1 MARGVKIE
9 DWETEEA
16 LALLKSVSSLT
27 MEEIATRVI
36 GLKSRRTLY
45 NWCRKSEAINK
56 ALQQKVDEETRR
68 EVEAEVIK
76 SCFDRKMKVKTKK
89 QTLDRDGVV
98 HDLVEEREIAL
109 PAYKTALAGGKAA
122 NDAGVLTLLC
132 LIANVYDTNLYKRG
146 GDEGVR
152 FAREYAR
159 ALLATGDPSLSQICQ
174 MDVAL
179 TERNLSPG
187 GCADLLALTYFLTEL
202 EGQRQIEMIGEI
214 LMITKN

>member
-1 MARGVKIE
+1 MRVYVIKTHERRDCVARGVKIE

-27 MEEIATRVI
+27 MEEIATKVI

-89 QTLDRDGVV
+89 QALDRDGVV

-109 PAYKTALAGGKAA
+109 PGDFRAQAYVLNNRAPGRWSAKPVVEVDDTAVAGFIPVP
-122 NDAGVLTLLC
+122 DLM
-132 LIANVYDTNLYKRG
+132 
-146 GDEGVR
+146 DEPEDDGEEVR
-152 FAREYAR
+152 A
-159 ALLATGDPSLSQICQ
+159 
-174 MDVAL
+174 
-179 TERNLSPG
+179 
-187 GCADLLALTYFLTEL
+187 
-202 EGQRQIEMIGEI
+202 IE
-214 LMITKN
+214 

>member
-76 SCFDRKMKVKTKK
+76 SCFDRKMKIKIKK
-89 QTLDRDGVV
+89 QALDRDGEV

-109 PAYKTALAGGKAA
+109 PGDFRAQAYVLNNRAPGRWSQKPVVETEDEEYVGFIPAPEVEAALA
-122 NDAGVLTLLC
+122 NTE
-132 LIANVYDTNLYKRG
+132 DT
-146 GDEGVR
+146 
-152 FAREYAR
+152 
-159 ALLATGDPSLSQICQ
+159 
-174 MDVAL
+174 
-179 TERNLSPG
+179 
-187 GCADLLALTYFLTEL
+187 AD
-202 EGQRQIEMIGEI
+202 GR
-214 LMITKN
+214 